1 MQFYSY
7 YLQIRNLDKITINNY
22 GRLFQQYAVDQW
34 CKIEMQRLS
43 FFNSEK
49 GQKAIRANMY
59 KNVYDAFKN
68 DKSDMSNIGRRII
81 LPSSFKGGPRNMHQ
95 LYQNAMALIRRYGK
109 PDLFLTVT
117 CNINWK
123 EIQENLKVGESAFN
137 RPDLCARVFKL
148 KLKEL
153 MDDIIKNKIFGKII
167 SNIEVIEFQKRG
179 LPHAHILLILDKVD
193 KPKTVDDYDKLVCAE
208 IPNKKEN
215 PNLYETITRLN
226 IHTPCSSKSS
236 CNENGRCTKRFPK
249 KIIDHTYEDENGY
262 PLYRRRESEK
272 IKIGKNLIDN
282 SWVVPYNPYLSLK
295 YNAHINVEICTTIK
309 ACKYLYKYVYKGN
322 DKIVHAVT
330 DQLSISL

>member
-1 MQFYSY
+1 MQYYSY
-7 YLQIRNLDKITINNY
+7 ALQIRDLKKITVNNF
-22 GRLFQQYAVDQW
+22 GRLFQQYCVDMYA
-34 CKIEMQRLS
+34 KIEQERL
-43 FFNSEK
+43 NYIRSET
-49 GQKAIRANMY
+49 GQNKIRAEIY
-59 KNVYDAFKN
+59 KNVKDYIYENVNDKN
-68 DKSDMSNIGRRII
+68 DFSCFGKRII
-81 LPSSFKGGPRNMHQ
+81 LPSTFPGGPRHMHK

-123 EIQENLKVGESAFN
+123 EIQENLEVGESAFN

-167 SNIEVIEFQKRG
+167 SNIQVIEFQKRG

-236 CNENGRCTKRFPK
+236 CNENGR
-249 KIIDHTYEDENGY
+249 
-262 PLYRRRESEK
+262 
-272 IKIGKNLIDN
+272 
-282 SWVVPYNPYLSLK
+282 
-295 YNAHINVEICTTIK
+295 
-309 ACKYLYKYVYKGN
+309 
-322 DKIVHAVT
+322 
-330 DQLSISL
+330 

>member
-1 MQFYSY
+1 MQFNSY
-7 YLQIRNLDKITINNY
+7 YLQIRDLDKITINNY

-43 FFNSEK
+43 VFNSEK
-49 GQKAIRANMY
+49 GQKAIRTEFVY

-148 KLKEL
+148 KLNEF

-179 LPHAHILLILDKVD
+179 LPHAHI
-193 KPKTVDDYDKLVCAE
+193 
-208 IPNKKEN
+208 
-215 PNLYETITRLN
+215 
-226 IHTPCSSKSS
+226 
-236 CNENGRCTKRFPK
+236 
-249 KIIDHTYEDENGY
+249 
-262 PLYRRRESEK
+262 
-272 IKIGKNLIDN
+272 
-282 SWVVPYNPYLSLK
+282 
-295 YNAHINVEICTTIK
+295 
-309 ACKYLYKYVYKGN
+309 
-322 DKIVHAVT
+322 
-330 DQLSISL
+330 